1 MTYKTWRQI
10 ERSFAKMDEVMQ
22 DIKLLEDTEQRNK
35 AIDAARGWYIEFVRQ
50 LQQEIDDAWN

>member
-10 ERSFAKMDEVMQ
+10 ERSFANMDEVLQ
-22 DIKLLEDTEQRNK
+22 DIKLIEDTEQRNK
-35 AIDAARGWYIEFVRQ
+35 AIDSARMWYNEFITQ